1 MNVMDKNFGKPRSV
15 GENSRR
21 TRKREIPE
29 GLWTKCPNCGEV
41 LYHKELEANL
51 RTCPHCGHHMHISS
65 YDRILALCD
74 EGSFE
79 EFDADMQAV
88 DKLKFKALKSY
99 DEKIKRYRKLT
110 GLNDSVISG
119 TGKLDGRLCSFAL
132 MDFRF
137 AAGSMGAV
145 AGEKITRA
153 MEEGLK
159 KKCPVIVF
167 CASGGARMEE
177 GIFSLMQMAKTS
189 AALARLKD
197 ENIPYISVLTNP
209 TTGGVT
215 ASFATLGDLI
225 LAEPKAMIG
234 FAGPRV
240 IKETTRQDL
249 PEGFQTAE
257 FLLDHGL
264 IDRIVTRQEMR
275 QTLIDVLKYLC
286 P

>member
-1 MNVMDKNFGKPRSV
+1 MRNFGKPRSV
-15 GENSRR
+15 GEAPNRNK
-21 TRKREIPE
+21 KREIPE

-41 LYHKELEANL
+41 LFHKELENNL
-51 RTCPHCGHHMHISS
+51 RTCPHCNHHMHISAIE
-65 YDRILALCD
+65 RILQLCD
-74 EGSFE
+74 EESFSE
-79 EFDADMQAV
+79 IDSGMRAV
-88 DKLKFKALKSY
+88 DVLGFKAQKSY
-99 DEKIKRYRKLT
+99 EEKISRYRQLT
-110 GLNDSVISG
+110 GLNDSVVAGSG
-119 TGKLDGRLCSFAL
+119 KMDGRLCSFAV

-137 AAGSMGAV
+137 AAGSMGSV

-153 MEEGLK
+153 IELGLK
-159 KKCPVIVF
+159 EKCPVIIF

-197 ENIPYISVLTNP
+197 AGLPYISVLTNP

-257 FLLDHGL
+257 FLNAHGL
-264 IDRIVTRQEMR
+264 IDRIVHRKEMR
-275 QTLIDVLKYLC
+275 TTLVRSLNYLC

>member
-1 MNVMDKNFGKPRSV
+1 MIMKNFGKPKSV
-15 GENSRR
+15 GENGRR
-21 TRKREIPE
+21 SKKREIPE
-29 GLWTKCPNCGEV
+29 GLWTKCPHCGEV
-41 LYHKELEANL
+41 LFHKELEANL
-51 RTCPHCGHHMHISS
+51 RTCPHCDHHMHISA
-65 YDRILALCD
+65 YDRIFALCD
-74 EGSFE
+74 EGSFHE
-79 EFDADMQAV
+79 VDADMQAV
-88 DKLKFKALKSY
+88 DKLKFTALKSY
-99 DEKIKRYRKLT
+99 EEKIKRYRKLT

-119 TGKLDGRLCSFAL
+119 TGELEGRLCSFAL

-145 AGEKITRA
+145 AGEKIARA
-153 MEEGLK
+153 MEMGLK
-159 KKCPVIVF
+159 QKCPVIVF

-197 ENIPYISVLTNP
+197 ANIPYISVLTNP

-257 FLLDHGL
+257 FLSEHGL
-264 IDRIVTRQEMR
+264 IDRIVSRKEMR
-275 QTLIDVLKYLC
+275 PMLIRVLNYLC
-286 P
+286 D

>member
-1 MNVMDKNFGKPRSV
+1 MNVMNKNFGKPKSV

-21 TRKREIPE
+21 TKKREIPE
-29 GLWTKCPNCGEV
+29 GLWTKCPYCSEV
-41 LYHKELEANL
+41 LFHKELEANL
-51 RTCPHCGHHMHISS
+51 RTCPHCEHHMHISS
-65 YDRILALCD
+65 YDRIFALCD
-74 EGSFE
+74 EGSFR

-119 TGKLDGRLCSFAL
+119 TGHLDGQLCSFAL

-153 MEEGLK
+153 IEEGLK
-159 KKCPVIVF
+159 KKCPVVVF

-264 IDRIVTRQEMR
+264 IDRIVPRQQMR
-275 QTLIDVLKYLC
+275 QMLIDVLKYLRN
-286 P
+286 